1 MADEFLG
8 DRKKALEES
17 FFAKEN
23 TRLLERIRSESATKT
38 AVQGLKEI
46 SGIMD
51 DEVLARL
58 VKMRITPDTWTAVSV
73 VPLVEVAWADGKVDD
88 KERKAVMAAAEAN
101 GVLPAT
107 PAYELLESWLVRRPD
122 GRLLDAWGEYIV
134 ELCAGFGPAE
144 RAAVK
149 ERIIGRARDV
159 AEATGG
165 FLGFGK
171 RVGPEE
177 EVVLKELAKAFD

>member
-8 DRKKALEES
+8 DRKKALEDS

-23 TRLLERIRSESATKT
+23 SRLLERIRADSTTKT
-38 AVQGLKEI
+38 AVEGLKHI
-46 SGIMD
+46 SGIAD
-51 DEVLARL
+51 EEVLRHL
-58 VKMRITPDTWTAVSV
+58 VQMRITPDTWTAISL
-73 VPLVEVAWADGKVDD
+73 VPLVEVAWADGKIDD

-122 GRLLDAWGEYIV
+122 ARLLDAWGEYIV
-134 ELCAGFGPAE
+134 ELCSAFGPSE

-149 ERIIGRARDV
+149 EKIIGRAREV
-159 AEATGG
+159 AQATGG
-165 FLGFGK
+165 FLGFGP
-171 RVGPEE
+171 RIGPEE
-177 EVVLKELAKAFD
+177 EGMLRELAKAFD